1 MNQTR
6 SDEPGK
12 ITAYDA
18 PPILLLVVQDKRL
31 HDEGCRVVLGIRY
44 PRIDS
49 LETGMIT
56 SRCYILESHAHPRPD
71 NTVLIL
77 RLHSRTK
84 SSSDHLAVERQL

>member
-6 SDEPGK
+6 SDELGK

-44 PRIDS
+44 PRIDR

-56 SRCYILESHAHPRPD
+56 SRCYILELHALVRLD
-71 NTVLIL
+71 STVLIS
-77 RLHSRTK
+77 HSQ
-84 SSSDHLAVERQL
+84 SPSPSNDHLASERQY